1 MMDAAGTHEIQ
12 RDFGTQGA
20 SPRTIAAPVHLFHYH
35 LVTSRVREVEARY
48 IGKLGFDLVARHG
61 RIGDDLTSYEPGV
74 SWAELDE
81 LGFKL
86 RLSEIEL
93 GAVNVVV
100 QPGQWPLPR
109 VDHLGL
115 ALDEDEFE
123 ATLERAQDAE
133 LRVQEHGGRRTF
145 VSTNAGYRL
154 ELHPPRD
161 WIDELL
167 VRGDRLQLAELHLR
181 ADDPHAKARAL
192 AELLD
197 CERDGSD
204 VEVGDTLV
212 RFVPG
217 GPQGRPELH
226 GEAFVVTEGAR
237 PAPATPVTGAMAP
250 GMPDVSAGD
259 VAASSGPRPARRR
272 AGGAASRRRPAARA
286 ARSPASRG
294 RASRARR
301 SPRPAAA

>member
-1 MMDAAGTHEIQ
+1 
-12 RDFGTQGA
+12 
-20 SPRTIAAPVHLFHYH
+20 VHLFHYH

-61 RIGDDLTSYEPGV
+61 RIGEDLQSFEPGM

-81 LGFKL
+81 AGFKL
-86 RLSEIEL
+86 RLSELEL

-123 ATLERAQDAE
+123 SAVHRAEDAE

-167 VRGDRLQLAELHLR
+167 DQEDRLALSELHLK
-181 ADDPHAKARAL
+181 ADDPEAKAEAL
-192 AELLD
+192 AQVLE
-197 CERDGSD
+197 CERLGAD
-204 VEVGDTLV
+204 VEIGDTLV

-217 GPQGRPELH
+217 WPQGRPQLHAEL
-226 GEAFVVTEGAR
+226 FL
-237 PAPATPVTGAMAP
+237 
-250 GMPDVSAGD
+250 
-259 VAASSGPRPARRR
+259 
-272 AGGAASRRRPAARA
+272 
-286 ARSPASRG
+286 
-294 RASRARR
+294 
-301 SPRPAAA
+301 

>member
-1 MMDAAGTHEIQ
+1 MD
-12 RDFGTQGA
+12 
-20 SPRTIAAPVHLFHYH
+20 LFHYH

-48 IGKLGFDLVARHG
+48 IGKLGFDLIARHG
-61 RIGDDLTSYEPGV
+61 RIGEDLTSYEAGV
-74 SWAELDE
+74 AWGELDA

-86 RLSEIEL
+86 RLSELEL
-93 GAVNVVV
+93 GAINVVV

-115 ALDEDEFE
+115 ALDDEEFE
-123 ATLERAQDAE
+123 EAIARAEQAE

-167 VRGDRLQLAELHLR
+167 EQGNRLRLSELHLK
-181 ADDPHAKARAL
+181 ADDPEAKAEAL
-192 AELLD
+192 ASVL
-197 CERDGSD
+197 GSTRLGAE

-217 GPQGRPELH
+217 GPQGRPELY
-226 GEAFVVTEGAR
+226 GELFV
-237 PAPATPVTGAMAP
+237 
-250 GMPDVSAGD
+250 
-259 VAASSGPRPARRR
+259 
-272 AGGAASRRRPAARA
+272 
-286 ARSPASRG
+286 
-294 RASRARR
+294 
-301 SPRPAAA
+301 

>member
-1 MMDAAGTHEIQ
+1 MLP
-12 RDFGTQGA
+12 
-20 SPRTIAAPVHLFHYH
+20 SVHLFHYH

-61 RIGDDLTSYEPGV
+61 RIGEDLTSYEPGV
-74 SWAELDE
+74 SWAELDAI
-81 LGFKL
+81 GFKL
-86 RLSEIEL
+86 RLSELER

-115 ALDEDEFE
+115 ALDDEEFDR
-123 ATLERAQDAE
+123 ALERAEQAD

-161 WIDELL
+161 WIDTLL
-167 VRGDRLQLAELHLR
+167 EQGDRLRLSELHLK
-181 ADDPHAKARAL
+181 ADDPEAKARAL
-192 AELLD
+192 AEVLGL
-197 CERDGSD
+197 ELTGPD

-226 GEAFVVTEGAR
+226 GELFV
-237 PAPATPVTGAMAP
+237 
-250 GMPDVSAGD
+250 
-259 VAASSGPRPARRR
+259 
-272 AGGAASRRRPAARA
+272 
-286 ARSPASRG
+286 
-294 RASRARR
+294 
-301 SPRPAAA
+301 

>member
-1 MMDAAGTHEIQ
+1 MPPERMKSALRHGAADSCVPC
-12 RDFGTQGA
+12 RA
-20 SPRTIAAPVHLFHYH
+20 VHLFHYH

-61 RIGDDLTSYEPGV
+61 RVGEDLRSYQPGV
-74 SWAELDE
+74 SWNELDA

-86 RLSEIEL
+86 RLSELEL

-115 ALDEDEFE
+115 VLDEEEFDI
-123 ATLERAQDAE
+123 AIARAEELE

-167 VRGDRLQLAELHLR
+167 EQGDRLALSELHLR
-181 ADDPHAKARAL
+181 ADDPEAKAKAL
-192 AELLD
+192 ADILD
-197 CERDGSD
+197 VQRIGND
-204 VEVGDTLV
+204 VEIGDTLV

-226 GEAFVVTEGAR
+226 AELF
-237 PAPATPVTGAMAP
+237 
-250 GMPDVSAGD
+250 S
-259 VAASSGPRPARRR
+259 
-272 AGGAASRRRPAARA
+272 
-286 ARSPASRG
+286 
-294 RASRARR
+294 
-301 SPRPAAA
+301 